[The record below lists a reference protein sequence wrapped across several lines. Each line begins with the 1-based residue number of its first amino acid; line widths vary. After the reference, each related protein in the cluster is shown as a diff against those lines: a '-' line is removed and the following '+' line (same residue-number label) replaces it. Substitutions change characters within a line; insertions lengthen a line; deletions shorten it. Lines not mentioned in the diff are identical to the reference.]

1 MTSIEIKINTASWQ
15 VNIGNCD
22 DRIDYL
28 NSEIRINSKQRD
40 RHKRLGNYL
49 KKAVELEYEDE
60 IEIADKLDIM
70 NVVDRLLSV
79 TEIEI

>member
-1 MTSIEIKINTASWQ
+1 MTSIAIKIGSASWQ
-15 VNIGNCD
+15 INIGNCED
-22 DRIDYL
+22 NIDYL
-28 NSEIRINSKQRD
+28 DSEIRINAKCGD
-40 RHKRLGNYL
+40 KHKRLGNYL

-60 IEIADKLDIM
+60 IEIADNLDIM